1 MSKKIQSERLIDAW
15 IQLSGMLKKTKMT
28 QGLAYN
34 EATVMRLL
42 YQRFCEDGKGI
53 ISIKEITEKT
63 KMLKSL
69 VNRTLKS
76 LEYKGLLKRCD
87 VKGDK
92 RLAYVSCVAEKLE
105 IFLDVHEA
113 SLKMAGYI
121 IEIIGKEDAEAFIR
135 IVKKIENAGY
145 SPA

>member
-1 MSKKIQSERLIDAW
+1 
-15 IQLSGMLKKTKMT
+15 
-28 QGLAYN
+28 
-34 EATVMRLL
+34 
-42 YQRFCEDGKGI
+42 
-53 ISIKEITEKT
+53 
-63 KMLKSL
+63 MLKSL